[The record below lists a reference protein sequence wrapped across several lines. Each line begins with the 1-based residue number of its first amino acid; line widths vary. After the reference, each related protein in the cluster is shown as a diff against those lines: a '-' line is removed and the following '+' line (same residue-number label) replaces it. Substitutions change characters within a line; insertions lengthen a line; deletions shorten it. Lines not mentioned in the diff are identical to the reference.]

1 MLADRTADAYAR
13 NVGRW
18 LSWLDARAL
27 GLPTPADVL
36 TYVADLRADGLK
48 PASVNAHLDAVRGLY
63 RWAETCNAYP
73 SIARSVRGLAVRKDE
88 PLDCL
93 DREAVAG
100 LLAYADGERLDALR
114 DRALVHT
121 LFSTGLRLV
130 SLCALNVGS
139 LDAGDCVL
147 TYAGKGDRDAGRRAD
162 WHKYFKDKDRA
173 RRSLERDHGDVTAR
187 IDGRDPALLERLI
200 GLKSD
205 QYRRS
210 RLHDIFACGW
220 TADLLRALLTDTR
233 VEGFGARL
241 AVLEAGG
248 EPVAF
253 EYGLHAGANYHFWLP
268 AYEASVSRYSPGI
281 LLSLDTMRLGSA
293 EGFRVFDYGFEG
305 EPYKKYFCNRSQTV
319 LEGVA
324 HRQGYAGAM
333 AAAFSMAGAD
343 AALAAGERFVS
354 AGLGLS
360 VRRRWASIDACETT
374 VVGRARGIAAAASAA
389 LNKTRPRSAVSV
401 PGAKLFL

>member
-1 MLADRTADAYAR
+1 MILFKRFDTDAIFQRLALLAVAAFLIVVLALPLGTLFEKSFRDRDGVWVGLELLEYGLEPLLKVSAVFGTRQERAHIERIDRSLFENLRHVAFGDAPGQPFSNGRLAHTGLSHQKRVVFSAAAEGLNDPLNLLLASDEGIDLAGARLRVIPGLTAAATLTPSS
-13 NVGRW
+13 RW
-18 LSWLDARAL
+18 ERAL
-27 GLPTPADVL
+27 GMSQHHNLPHNHESGT
-36 TYVADLRADGLK
+36 RA
-48 PASVNAHLDAVRGLY
+48 
-63 RWAETCNAYP
+63 
-73 SIARSVRGLAVRKDE
+73 
-88 PLDCL
+88 
-93 DREAVAG
+93 
-100 LLAYADGERLDALR
+100 
-114 DRALVHT
+114 
-121 LFSTGLRLV
+121 
-130 SLCALNVGS
+130 
-139 LDAGDCVL
+139 
-147 TYAGKGDRDAGRRAD
+147 
-162 WHKYFKDKDRA
+162 
-173 RRSLERDHGDVTAR
+173 
-187 IDGRDPALLERLI
+187 
-200 GLKSD
+200 
-205 QYRRS
+205 
-210 RLHDIFACGW
+210 
-220 TADLLRALLTDTR
+220 ADLLRALLTDTR

-293 EGFRVFDYGFEG
+293 EGFRVFDYGFEA

-374 VVGRARGIAAAASAA
+374 VVGRARGIAAAAAAA
-389 LNKTRPRSAVSV
+389 LNKARPQSAVSAL
-401 PGAKLFL
+401 GAMLIL